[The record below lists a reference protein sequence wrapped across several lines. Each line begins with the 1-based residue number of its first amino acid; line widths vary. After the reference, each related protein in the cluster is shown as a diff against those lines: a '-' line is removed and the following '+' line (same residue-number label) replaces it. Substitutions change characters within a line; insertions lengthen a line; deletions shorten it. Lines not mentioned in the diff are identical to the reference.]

1 MTTAQEFIRIDITQ
15 SGRLLRQYYKSSSL
29 PWPERRKY
37 RPEVCQYR
45 RDKVLHQIM
54 RREMAKVL
62 ESISKMQFS
71 SLAGQPARKGG
82 E

>member
-1 MTTAQEFIRIDITQ
+1 MTTAQELIRIDITQ

-37 RPEVCQYR
+37 RPEVCQNR
-45 RDKVLHQIM
+45 RDKVLHKIM
-54 RREMAKVL
+54 QREMERAIRIV
-62 ESISKMQFS
+62 S
-71 SLAGQPARKGG
+71 AGQPARKGG